1 MADRDPA
8 ASERGLRLRPSL
20 TPLSLLV
27 VLLAF
32 YLIIEVRVIILLLLF
47 ALLFATVIER
57 PVLRL
62 ERRGLPRAA
71 SILLV
76 YLAMLAGIVLISLIV
91 VPPITTEAR
100 VFWEELPTIVGDL
113 AEEWR
118 TSQNP
123 FLSTT
128 GYRLMVQLKFRIE
141 NPPPPTGD
149 TAISLVTSTGG
160 VIFGIIATFVIGFY
174 YLMEKRLVRQVA
186 LDFVRPESRERYNTI
201 WDDVEVKVGDWLRGQ
216 LLLMLTIGVLA
227 GVGYAIIGVRFWPL
241 LAVVAGITELIPIIG
256 PWIGG
261 IPAVAIALLDS
272 WQKAILVAIF
282 LVLLQLAEN
291 TILVPRIMRN
301 AVGLSPLAVFIAVLA
316 GAEFYGPL
324 GALLALPVAAAL
336 QVIIQ
341 DSLRMRR
348 ANWELE
354 AAGYDTTMPTWREI
368 VTQFLGDH
376 DERRR
381 AGPVDPAERETPSGE
396 QGSSQADRD

>member
-1 MADRDPA
+1 
-8 ASERGLRLRPSL
+8 
-20 TPLSLLV
+20 
-27 VLLAF
+27 
-32 YLIIEVRVIILLLLF
+32 
-47 ALLFATVIER
+47 
-57 PVLRL
+57 
-62 ERRGLPRAA
+62 
-71 SILLV
+71 LLV
-76 YLAMLAGIVLISLIV
+76 YLGIFAGIVLISLIV

-100 VFWEELPTIVGDL
+100 IFWEELPTIVGDL

-118 TSQNP
+118 TSPNP

-128 GYRLMVQLKFRIE
+128 GYRFLVQLEFRIE

-149 TAISLVTSTGG
+149 TAISLITSTGG
-160 VIFGIIATFVIGFY
+160 IIFGIIATFVIGFY

-186 LDFVRPESRERYNTI
+186 LDFVRPEARERFNTI

-227 GVGYAIIGVRFWPL
+227 GIGYAIIGVRFWLL
-241 LAVVAGITELIPIIG
+241 LAVVAGITELIPIVG

-261 IPAVAIALLDS
+261 IPAVAIALIDS
-272 WQKAILVAIF
+272 WQKAILVAAF

-354 AAGYDTTMPTWREI
+354 AAGFDTTMPTWREI

-381 AGPVDPAERETPSGE
+381 AGPVDPAERDAPSTE
-396 QGSSQADRD
+396 QGSSQGERD